1 MSLFY
6 KSKMIPEPYRS
17 WFEKEFGKALGSIG
31 SKKIQSASPVAAV
44 EDLVKEIQELD
55 EPEEELK
62 ITKDQNNQKK

>member
-31 SKKIQSASPVAAV
+31 SNRVRGASPAAAV
-44 EDLVKEIQELD
+44 EDLVKEIQEL
-55 EPEEELK
+55 EH
-62 ITKDQNNQKK
+62 QKKN